1 MMKCSNIADYGL
13 LSCDFTLFRPTHSVT
28 LQACAFRLISMQDK
42 LKKRTTF
49 FFWIVNPHRT
59 TEPWWTTSKRNFTYP
74 TYVSL
79 REFLSRFWV
88 IARLLMMSL
97 FTAFFSFWYT
107 MRELRIC
114 FVWSGEVM
122 KKWGAEKWFGITL
135 TSWRKWQTFGN
146 NSTLDFEDFV

>member
-97 FTAFFSFWYT
+97 FTAFFFFLVDHERTQNMLCLIGRSNEEVGSREMVWNYT
-107 MRELRIC
+107 DL
-114 FVWSGEVM
+114 M
-122 KKWGAEKWFGITL
+122 KKVANIWK
-135 TSWRKWQTFGN
+135 
-146 NSTLDFEDFV
+146 